1 MSTANAYTV
10 LYIISLCALALLFIA
25 AFVPA
30 VKGPSLADRIVAV
43 NMMGTQTIIMIGVI
57 GLMINEGYLA
67 DVALIYAMISFLA
80 VVLLCKVYMGVFL
93 ERCAR
98 SQEEGKDA

>member
-1 MSTANAYTV
+1 MSAANAYAV
-10 LYIISLCALALLFIA
+10 LYIISLCVLSLLLIA
-25 AFVPA
+25 AFVRA
-30 VKGPSLADRIVAV
+30 VKGPALADRIVAV
-43 NMMGTQTIIMIGVI
+43 NMMGTQTIIMIVVI

-93 ERCAR
+93 ERRAKA
-98 SQEEGKDA
+98 QEEGKDA